1 MSDFFLGIDGGA
13 TKTIA
18 RIGGADLEPME
29 LRAGPGSLTQ
39 SITEAVA
46 NILGLTRQ
54 LLLRQRL
61 RAAQVSLACGVA
73 GAGNPKAA
81 QFLAERLK
89 AEGFANVTV
98 TSDAKTSLIGAG
110 GGLPLVMVA
119 IGTGSVAMR
128 LGRDSTI
135 RQFGGWGLA
144 VGDEGSGAAI
154 GKSAV
159 RGLLWELDI
168 YGAPRSPLSRT
179 IIELVGHQRAD
190 ILPWLQR
197 AGSRDYAALAPA
209 VFEHLNRCRMAENI
223 IVKTVGEIEKLIRTA
238 SDDDTL
244 PLTILGGL
252 ADRLQPF
259 LAEDLKQ
266 RCIPPLG
273 TALDGAYTLAQR
285 ELALA

>member
-1 MSDFFLGIDGGA
+1 MSDYFLGVDGGA

-18 RIGGADLEPME
+18 RLGGAGLEPLE
-29 LRAGPGSLTQ
+29 LRAGPSSLTQ
-39 SITEAVA
+39 SVTEAVA

-54 LLLRQRL
+54 LLVRQRVN
-61 RAAQVSLACGVA
+61 AAQVSLTCGVA

-81 QFLAERLK
+81 HFLSERLK
-89 AEGFANVTV
+89 SEGFANVTV
-98 TSDAKTSLIGAG
+98 TSDAQTSLIGAG

-128 LGRDSTI
+128 LGRDGGI

-168 YGAPRSPLSRT
+168 YGEPRSPLSHT
-179 IIELVGHQRAD
+179 IIKLVGHQRAD

-197 AGSRDYAALAPA
+197 AGSRDYAALAPS
-209 VFEHLNRCRMAENI
+209 VFEHLSGCRMAENI

-252 ADRLQPF
+252 ADRLKPF

-266 RCIPPLG
+266 RCITPLG
-273 TALDGAYTLAQR
+273 TALDGACTLARR
-285 ELALA
+285 EAVLA